1 MTPALKKICQRAE
14 IPIMRMHG
22 LRHCYASIMLE
33 MDVPIE
39 QISKCMGHSSVFTTL
54 NTYVGIVEARNK
66 ARDFLEDVCQPQIP
80 SQSKEVNRMTERPPE
95 LNPYFYY
102 GNILSYD
109 FIGNITKDRGKY
121 RFQLRLTYGNEKTY
135 SYQQGGFEKNNRQR
149 RQGTRLYMT

>member
-1 MTPALKKICQRAE
+1 MCA
-14 IPIMRMHG
+14 
-22 LRHCYASIMLE
+22 
-33 MDVPIE
+33 
-39 QISKCMGHSSVFTTL
+39 
-54 NTYVGIVEARNK
+54 
-66 ARDFLEDVCQPQIP
+66 QPQIP